1 MTEELKS
8 WNIETVAGSYK
19 LALIAAKAKGDIA
32 FGLVCNKPVYIMN
45 SQPLEEAVN
54 DLIEGIKED
63 LRSAGISNMTAD
75 ELKNS
80 HVLKRH
86 FARLVDDLFRYAIDD
101 SVMRIGVRNAPAEE
115 DVEYDL
121 IESGNPVIA
130 IYDALQNLGIKDA
143 PKPEIKEEK
152 LEAPVEEPTSEA
164 DNEEEPAE
172 EVEEPET
179 TSEPEVKRRPT
190 VMEIIEQK
198 IAEANAEPLPMPS
211 DVDEEDE
218 VEDDSDIE
226 NDDYIPDDAIED
238 ESMVN
243 AETLLAKTEELSRN
257 LRKIAALQKIDTYN
271 NIDEALLEEISDDLD
286 GVRDA
291 IGEIL
296 LKM

>member
-32 FGLVCNKPVYIMN
+32 FGLVCNKPVYILN
-45 SQPLEEAVN
+45 SRPLEEAVN

-86 FARLVDDLFRYAIDD
+86 FARLVDDIFRYAIDD

-143 PKPEIKEEK
+143 PKPEAKEEVPEAS
-152 LEAPVEEPTSEA
+152 EAPVEEPVSEA
-164 DNEEEPAE
+164 DIEEEPTK
-172 EVEEPET
+172 EVEEPEVIP
-179 TSEPEVKRRPT
+179 EPEVQRRPT
-190 VMEIIEQK
+190 VMEIIDQK

-211 DVDEEDE
+211 AD
-218 VEDDSDIE
+218 DDSDIE
-226 NDDYIPDDAIED
+226 NDDYIPNDEVED
-238 ESMVN
+238 NSMVN
-243 AETLLAKTEELSRN
+243 AESLLAKTEELSRN